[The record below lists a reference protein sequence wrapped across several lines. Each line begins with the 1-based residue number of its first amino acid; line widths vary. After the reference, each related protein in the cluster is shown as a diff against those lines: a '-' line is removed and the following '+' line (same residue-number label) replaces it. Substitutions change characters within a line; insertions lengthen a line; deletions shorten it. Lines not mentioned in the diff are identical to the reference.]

1 MDFLIYLLPE
11 TKDVYDLVSKKV
23 RFVENSELCR
33 KYDIY
38 GMYQSDTNKFIIC
51 TQRIVNGP
59 DVKYYINET
68 VLHEAVHVAQSCK
81 TRNRTVSPLGISPYD
96 MPLSNRRANDL
107 KKAIRMSG
115 EVTKNIE
122 HEAFWMEDKPNKV
135 KYVLEKYCF

>member
-51 TQRIVNGP
+51 TQRIVKGP
-59 DVKYYINET
+59 DVQYYINET

-107 KKAIRMSG
+107 KKAVRMSG

-135 KYVLEKYCF
+135 KYAVQKYCF

>member
-1 MDFLIYLLPE
+1 
-11 TKDVYDLVSKKV
+11 
-23 RFVENSELCR
+23 
-33 KYDIY
+33 
-38 GMYQSDTNKFIIC
+38 
-51 TQRIVNGP
+51 
-59 DVKYYINET
+59 
-68 VLHEAVHVAQSCK
+68 
-81 TRNRTVSPLGISPYD
+81 

>member
-96 MPLSNRRANDL
+96 MPLSNRRSNDL

-115 EVTKNIE
+115 EVIKNIE

-135 KYVLEKYCF
+135 KYVVQKYCF